1 MKTISKEFAKKIS
14 DTQTGVYDTKR
25 YRYFDMCDHYCRVPL
40 DIIRT
45 TKVYNRGNWER
56 LEVRA

>member
-14 DTQTGVYDTKR
+14 GVDLGVYDTKK
-25 YRYFDMCDHYCRVPL
+25 YRYFEMNGRYRRIERKWL
-40 DIIRT
+40 GT
-45 TKVYNRGNWER
+45 TEILNPDNWER

>member
-14 DTQTGVYDTKR
+14 GIDLGVYDTKK
-25 YRYFDMCDHYCRVPL
+25 YRYFEMCGRYCRIARKYL
-40 DIIRT
+40 GT
-45 TKVYNRGNWER
+45 TEILNYENWER